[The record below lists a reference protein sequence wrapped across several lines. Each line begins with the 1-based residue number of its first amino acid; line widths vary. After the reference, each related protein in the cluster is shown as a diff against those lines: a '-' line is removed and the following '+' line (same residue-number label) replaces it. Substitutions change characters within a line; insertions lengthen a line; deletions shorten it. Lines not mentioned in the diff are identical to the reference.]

1 MVATVGVHNLVIV
14 STPDAILVCDRER
27 CQDVK
32 KVVEQLGAR
41 GLTEYL

>member
-32 KVVEQLGAR
+32 KVVEQITEA
-41 GLTEYL
+41 GLNSYL